1 MERGH
6 RSLICLILPKYIEK
20 LSPKAVSQFVRGAR
34 NILPK
39 IERGA
44 AQYFLAQRNPS
55 SSSSGDIWAGL
66 KRTWEPS

>member
-1 MERGH
+1 MQRGQ
-6 RSLICLILPKYIEK
+6 RSLICFILPKYIEK
-20 LSPKAVSQFVRGAR
+20 LSPKAVSQFVRGAL

-44 AQYFLAQRNPS
+44 EQYFLAQRNPS
-55 SSSSGDIWAGL
+55 SSSSGDMQTGL